1 MTQFIIAMNLE
12 VFIQIFYHDL
22 PGDIIEDENQL
33 LVEIKKGY
41 DFKRLETFNE
51 KFNNHED
58 GKATKRVV
66 DCVFKQVIK

>member
-1 MTQFIIAMNLE
+1 
-12 VFIQIFYHDL
+12 HDL
-22 PGDIIEDENQL
+22 PGDILEDENRL

-66 DCVFKQVIK
+66 DCVFK